1 MINVYITNLGKYN
14 EGDLIGKWLE
24 LPATDEEIENVLKE
38 IGIDGVLYE
47 EYFFTDWEAID
58 GIKIS
63 EYSSL
68 KELNEIA
75 GTLEKLN
82 EVDLEIC
89 QCLMKNENC
98 TLDEAIE
105 KKDNR
110 IIINLEKNTE
120 LDECSNLAYSYINE
134 IYGDVS
140 DLSRETLEKYFN
152 FKSFGRDLSYD
163 YFIDDNLNIAISN
176 N

>member
-47 EYFFTDWEAID
+47 EYFFTDWEVID
-58 GIKIS
+58 GIEIK

-75 GTLEKLN
+75 GTLENLN

-98 TLDEAIE
+98 TLDEAME

-110 IIINLEKNTE
+110 IIINLEKNTMI
-120 LDECSNLAYSYINE
+120 DECSNLAYSYINE

-140 DLSRETLEKYFN
+140 DLSRETLERYFD

-163 YFIDDNLNIAISN
+163 YFIDYNLNIAISN

>member
-58 GIKIS
+58 GIEIS

-75 GTLEKLN
+75 ATLENLN
-82 EVDLEIC
+82 EVDLGIC

-98 TLDEAIE
+98 TLDEAME

-110 IIINLEKNTE
+110 IIINLEKNI
-120 LDECSNLAYSYINE
+120 NLMNAVI
-134 IYGDVS
+134 
-140 DLSRETLEKYFN
+140 
-152 FKSFGRDLSYD
+152 
-163 YFIDDNLNIAISN
+163 
-176 N
+176 

>member
-14 EGDLIGKWLE
+14 EGYLIGKWLE
-24 LPATDEEIENVLKE
+24 LPATDEEIENVIKE

-47 EYFFTDWEAID
+47 EYFFTDWEVID
-58 GIKIS
+58 GIEIS

-68 KELNEIA
+68 KKLNEIA
-75 GTLEKLN
+75 TTLKNLN
-82 EVDLEIC
+82 KFGMEIC

-105 KKDNR
+105 KKEER
-110 IIINLEKNTE
+110 IIINLEEDTTI
-120 LDECSNLAYSYINE
+120 DEYSNLAYSYINE
-134 IYGDVS
+134 IYGGVNKLDK
-140 DLSRETLEKYFN
+140 ETLAKYFD
-152 FKSFGRDLSYD
+152 FKSFGHELSFD
-163 YFIDDNLNIAISN
+163 YIIEDKLNIAISN

>member
-14 EGDLIGKWLE
+14 EGHLIGKWLE
-24 LPATDEEIENVLKE
+24 LPVTDEGIENVLKE

-47 EYFFTDWEAID
+47 EYFFTDWEVID
-58 GIKIS
+58 GIEIS

-75 GTLEKLN
+75 ETLENLN
-82 EVDLEIC
+82 EVELKIC

-98 TLDEAIE
+98 TLDEAME

-110 IIINLEKNTE
+110 IVINLEKNTII
-120 LDECSNLAYSYINE
+120 DECSNLAYSYINE

-140 DLSRETLEKYFN
+140 DLSRETLERYFD

>member
-14 EGDLIGKWLE
+14 EGYLIGKWLE

-47 EYFFTDWEAID
+47 EYFFTDWEVID
-58 GIKIS
+58 GIPIS

-75 GTLEKLN
+75 ETLENLN
-82 EVDLEIC
+82 EVELKIC
-89 QCLMKNENC
+89 QGLMKNENC
-98 TLDEAIE
+98 TLDEAME

-110 IIINLEKNTE
+110 IIINLEKNTI

-140 DLSRETLEKYFN
+140 DLSREILERYFD

>member
-14 EGDLIGKWLE
+14 EGYLIGKWLE
-24 LPATDEEIENVLKE
+24 LPTTDEEIKNVLKE

-47 EYFFTDWEAID
+47 EYFFTDWEVID
-58 GIKIS
+58 GIEIS

-75 GTLEKLN
+75 ATLENLN
-82 EVDLEIC
+82 EVDLGIC

-110 IIINLEKNTE
+110 IIINLEKNIT

-140 DLSRETLEKYFN
+140 DLSRETLERYFD